1 MSSSVNVDTNA
12 GLAGYGVLAGGAVF
26 VASVLYFA
34 GFSFSNISNVVLAL
48 TTILVALLLW
58 LVLTDVKKLAD
69 LLQNNQL
76 VAIVA
81 SCIIGAGV
89 LISVMQNIGSKS
101 LIPSSR

>member
-12 GLAGYGVLAGGAVF
+12 GVIGYGVLAAGTAIVG
-26 VASVLYFA
+26 STLYLA
-34 GFSFSNISNVVLAL
+34 GFSFSSISNIILAL
-48 TTILVALLLW
+48 TAILVALLLW

-76 VAIVA
+76 VAVVS

-89 LISVMQNIGSKS
+89 LISVIQNIGYKS
-101 LIPSSR
+101 LIPSS

>member
-12 GLAGYGVLAGGAVF
+12 GLAGYGILAGA
-26 VASVLYFA
+26 LYFA
-34 GFSFSNISNVVLAL
+34 GFSFSNISNVILAL

-81 SCIIGAGV
+81 SCIIGHAEY
-89 LISVMQNIGSKS
+89 
-101 LIPSSR
+101 RF

>member
-12 GLAGYGVLAGGAVF
+12 GVIGYGVLAAGTAIVGSA
-26 VASVLYFA
+26 LYLA
-34 GFSFSNISNVVLAL
+34 GFSFSNISNIILAL

-76 VAIVA
+76 VAVVS

-89 LISVMQNIGSKS
+89 LISVIQNIGYKS

>member
-12 GLAGYGVLAGGAVF
+12 GAAGYGILAGGAVA
-26 VASVLYFA
+26 VAGALYFA
-34 GFSFSNISNVVLAL
+34 GFSFSNISNIILAL
-48 TTILVALLLW
+48 TTILVALLIW

-76 VAIVA
+76 VATVA

-89 LISVMQNIGSKS
+89 LVSVMQNIGSKS